1 MKKYKPTL
9 LQEYFKEVL
18 HDYQGHNVYDTEHS
32 IARYNERVGK
42 DIFLYTKLLKKGINW
57 IITNNKENVED
68 RYIFISKKY
77 NFGIQV
83 EWRKDGN
90 DKNKYNG
97 YTATTLSQDEM
108 HVFTKA
114 DKQLFLENILEYCET
129 YKSKFKYTLNKAN
142 DILNNDYYRYVFQ
155 EGLKEEMNLCGFDL
169 FIEAGKI
176 YYTFELIE
184 L

>member
-1 MKKYKPTL
+1 MKKYKPVL

-32 IARYNERVGK
+32 IARYHERVGK
-42 DIFLYTKLLKKGINW
+42 DIFLYMKLLKKGINW
-57 IITNNKENVED
+57 IISNNKENVED
-68 RYIFISKKY
+68 RYIFVSKKY
-77 NFGIQV
+77 NFGIQI
-83 EWRKDGN
+83 EWRKDRH

-108 HVFTKA
+108 HVFTKS
-114 DKQLFLENILEYCET
+114 DKPLFLEHLLKTELKET
-129 YKSKFKYTLNKAN
+129 AN
-142 DILNNDYYRYVFQ
+142 YLVDKGYAHYEFQ
-155 EGLKEEMNLCGFDL
+155 NELKEEMNLCGFDL

-176 YYTFELIE
+176 YYNFELIE